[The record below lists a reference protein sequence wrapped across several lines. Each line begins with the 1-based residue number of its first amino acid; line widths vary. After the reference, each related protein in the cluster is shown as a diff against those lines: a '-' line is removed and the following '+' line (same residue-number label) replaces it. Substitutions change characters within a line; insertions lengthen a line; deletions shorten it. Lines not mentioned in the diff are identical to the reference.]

1 MEKPKPKLGDQ
12 MVISRSKFGT
22 LFTSLQKAGY
32 SIIGPTVSNE
42 AIVYQEL
49 SSCEELPQGWTD
61 RREPGTYRLEKRD
74 DQALFGFNVGPHSPK
89 KYLFP
94 PEHVFW
100 TAQRKESGY
109 EVYEDKSELPRY
121 AFVGLRACEVNA
133 VLLQDKVFTSGEHV
147 DQHYQKLRDASL
159 IVAANCTQADGTC
172 FCVSMGTGPKAEK
185 GFDLALTEVLDGEQ
199 HYFVVEVGSKRGAAV
214 LEGVSFRRAKP
225 KELKLAVE
233 ARDRAAGQM
242 GRTLETD
249 GLKDI
254 LQSNPDSVH
263 WDKVAKRC
271 LSCGNCTMVCPTCF
285 CTTVVD
291 RTDLKGTSCERIR
304 RWDSCFT
311 NEFSYINGGSV
322 RQSTK
327 SRYRQ
332 WMMHKLANWID
343 QFGTMGCVGCG
354 RCITWC
360 PVGIDITQE
369 AAAIRER
376 EGDQASIGKVKEDE
390 HAVT

>member
-133 VLLQDKVFTSGEHV
+133 VLLQ
-147 DQHYQKLRDASL
+147 
-159 IVAANCTQADGTC
+159 
-172 FCVSMGTGPKAEK
+172 
-185 GFDLALTEVLDGEQ
+185 
-199 HYFVVEVGSKRGAAV
+199 
-214 LEGVSFRRAKP
+214 
-225 KELKLAVE
+225 
-233 ARDRAAGQM
+233 
-242 GRTLETD
+242 
-249 GLKDI
+249 
-254 LQSNPDSVH
+254 
-263 WDKVAKRC
+263 
-271 LSCGNCTMVCPTCF
+271 
-285 CTTVVD
+285 
-291 RTDLKGTSCERIR
+291 
-304 RWDSCFT
+304 
-311 NEFSYINGGSV
+311 
-322 RQSTK
+322 
-327 SRYRQ
+327 
-332 WMMHKLANWID
+332 
-343 QFGTMGCVGCG
+343 
-354 RCITWC
+354 
-360 PVGIDITQE
+360 
-369 AAAIRER
+369 
-376 EGDQASIGKVKEDE
+376 
-390 HAVT
+390 